1 MAESEGNNDAVLDDV
16 DLTDAVDPTKALK
29 IEKEKKELL
38 NSLSA
43 ADFSKQK
50 TKVAYIL
57 NLYPK
62 TRNSDVTLALRY
74 WEVFQSDVF
83 NPLGILPKDL
93 FKLER
98 LHYLVR
104 ARAKIQNEYHLF
116 KADGEI
122 QRRRRKHEETMF
134 DQVVSDEPPRHV
146 INVYSDETGKTGKFL
161 IVASV
166 WVLNGRSV
174 FTLTKAIN
182 DWKSSSVW
190 SPREVHFAKFGKRDE
205 EPLAAYLN
213 VVLANREF
221 IGFKAIAVENSRL
234 KRSTEEVLHRL
245 HEFMICDGVGHEIT
259 TSRVSSNQTLSVT
272 LDNEQSLDAIALA
285 DLKSAV
291 NGKLDKSYGGKVV
304 LENLS
309 TVSSKDSPLVQLA
322 DLIAGALNRKLNHE
336 GERNFKD
343 DMADRVI
350 QILGIDIQEGS
361 VEGFDSS
368 LLLKI

>member
-1 MAESEGNNDAVLDDV
+1 MAEPEGNMRPVDV
-16 DLTDAVDPTKALK
+16 DVEDIDPSKVLK

-62 TRNSDVTLALRY
+62 ARNSDVTLALRY
-74 WEVFQSDVF
+74 WEVFQSDIF

-122 QRRRRKHEETMF
+122 QRRRRKHEERMF
-134 DQVVSDEPPRHV
+134 EQVVNDEPPRHV
-146 INVYSDETGKTGKFL
+146 INVYSDETGKNGRFL

-166 WVLNGRSV
+166 WVLTGRSV
-174 FTLTKAIN
+174 FTLTKAIT
-182 DWKSSSVW
+182 DWKSSSIW
-190 SPREVHFAKFGKRDE
+190 SGREVHFARFGKRDE
-205 EPLAAYLN
+205 EPLGDYLN

-245 HEFMICDGVGHEIT
+245 HEFMICEGVAHEIK
-259 TSRVSSNQTLSVT
+259 TSRVSPSQSLSVT

-285 DLKSAV
+285 DLKAAV
-291 NGKLDKSYGGKVV
+291 NGKLNEHYGDNVV
-304 LENLS
+304 LEGLS

-322 DLIAGALNRKLNHE
+322 DLIAGALNRKLNHD

-343 DMADRVI
+343 DMADRVL
-350 QILGIDIQEGS
+350 QILDINVEEGN
-361 VEGFDSS
+361 VDGLDAS